1 MYVRL
6 QVSAHK
12 CMYVCMYTE
21 SGNVL
26 ATNGELWDLNRSE
39 DRTKLLLKNLC
50 SVMYVCMSLS
60 GLWQVTVNLRCSSSR
75 MQNQRRSS
83 RTLLPTFSEL
93 PLRQAST
100 YMHAYIHT
108 YVPYI
113 AYICMFNCC
122 NHQNQH
128 THFYV
133 DIFIHTLKFYEYI
146 HIYIHTCLLIKYR
159 QPSGRTS
166 RLAHP
171 CNQVRHNGIVTL
183 V

>member
-1 MYVRL
+1 
-6 QVSAHK
+6 
-12 CMYVCMYTE
+12 MYTE

-100 YMHAYIHT
+100 YIHT
-108 YVPYI
+108 YI
-113 AYICMFNCC
+113 
-122 NHQNQH
+122 
-128 THFYV
+128 
-133 DIFIHTLKFYEYI
+133 LSYI
-146 HIYIHTCLLIKYR
+146 HMYIKHTYACSIVAIVRISIRISMLIYLYTHWSSLSIYIYTYIHAYLSNIGNLRVVPHDWPTPAIR
-159 QPSGRTS
+159 
-166 RLAHP
+166 
-171 CNQVRHNGIVTL
+171 
-183 V
+183 